1 MKKVPKKVTRRK
13 ELLVK
18 GAHLMLRQ
26 VNMSPEVRHARRIAR
41 SLVIEDASFYETP
54 LAGERIL
61 IPTMRDW
68 AVHVHIE
75 AFLGHLLRV
84 SGAEVRHM
92 TCGGGLSICDRANT
106 WEAPPMPCRSCT
118 KYVNAS
124 LKAHGADFKP
134 LAPNWGEAAWSELD
148 NLSLR
153 ELREVEYKGL
163 PLGSLVEIPVK
174 WFLLGETLSEDP
186 LGTATYRKFL
196 ISARSIVDAAE
207 RMIDEFAP
215 TQVLL
220 LNGLFLFESIVW
232 ELCKKR
238 DIDVV
243 SYERSFIL
251 DTFFFARN
259 DGAGFCK
266 VDDVWAE
273 WQNIQLSEDENAEL
287 DKYLND
293 RQLGLRTSDDYW
305 KDVSE
310 SNVKRIRSG
319 RRAVLFT
326 NLVWDSAVLRQDV
339 AFPSI
344 VDWIVAAIEE
354 FRDRPNDEL
363 VIRVHPAETK
373 LSGRESREEME
384 TAVRGRIT
392 QIPDN
397 VTIIPSTDPT
407 SSYQLMREADFGLVY
422 SSTTGM
428 EMVLPGKPV
437 VVSAKTHYRNKG
449 FTIDV
454 NTAEEFKQ
462 AIDSLTSDNSD
473 SLPDLELTR
482 KYAYLFF
489 FRAPYSSMGVTEPI
503 RGLVSM
509 TSEKPLELL
518 GPENIDIRRFVSA
531 MAMRSSFNPLPNST
545 A

>member
-1 MKKVPKKVTRRK
+1 MKKDPKKVTRRK

-18 GAHLMLRQ
+18 CTHLMLRQ
-26 VNMSPEVRHARRIAR
+26 INMSPEVRQARRIAR
-41 SLVIEDASFYETP
+41 SLVIEDPSFYETP

-92 TCGGGLSICDRANT
+92 TCGGGLGICDRANT
-106 WEAPPMPCRSCT
+106 WEGPPMPCRSCT

-124 LKAHGADFKP
+124 LKAHGVDFKP

-232 ELCKKR
+232 ELCKMR
-238 DIDVV
+238 DVDVV

-273 WQNIQLSEDENAEL
+273 WQNIQLSDDENAEL

-305 KDVSE
+305 KDVRE

-363 VIRVHPAETK
+363 VIRIHPAETK

-397 VTIIPSTDPT
+397 VIIIPSTDPT

-428 EMVLPGKPV
+428 EMVLTGKPV
-437 VVSAKTHYRNKG
+437 VVAAKTHYRNKG

-454 NTAEEFKQ
+454 NTAEEFKR

-473 SLPDLELTR
+473 LHPDLELTR

-531 MAMRSSFNPLPNST
+531 MALRGSFNPLPSST
-545 A
+545 V